1 MDHKLAALRVCKAV
15 KLGKLFRISLRHF
28 GLCVGRLIIYLWLL
42 PLCDLFQVYRARC
55 FLSSFYASWAELWL
69 IATNQAE
76 KGEALKGFT
85 QMLQRQFS
93 SDYKELR
100 FKRSLISNY
109 QMQLPAAP
117 VCQWISAVSILES
130 NLESESAH
138 CPSSRWL
145 MTERRRHRVNY
156 GICIHNPKNCKQLW
170 TDRSLTSSASFHSWD
185 KHQNGANNK

>member
-1 MDHKLAALRVCKAV
+1 MRFISGLPREMLSLFILCLLSRALINCCEP
-15 KLGKLFRISLRHF
+15 S
-28 GLCVGRLIIYLWLL
+28 C
-42 PLCDLFQVYRARC
+42 
-55 FLSSFYASWAELWL
+55 
-69 IATNQAE
+69 

-100 FKRSLISNY
+100 FKRSLLSNY

-117 VCQWISAVSILES
+117 VCQWISAISILES

-156 GICIHNPKNCKQLW
+156 GICIHKPKNCKQLW
-170 TDRSLTSSASFHSWD
+170 TDRSLTSSASFFSWD